1 MRIGGSCSGLI
12 GGFLMDSL
20 HKGPNVWIFGS
31 LLVILDSLFVTEA
44 TNFWAELE
52 SVSAGQCR

>member
-1 MRIGGSCSGLI
+1 MI
-12 GGFLMDSL
+12 GGFLMGSL
-20 HKGPNVWIFGS
+20 HKGPSVWIFGS